1 MKNQFK
7 YIYLIVFSLI
17 SGTSFSMQN
26 SAPQTPVQKKSET
39 KLVFSAEV
47 GGPHRTQ
54 MNAIKTLQEG
64 DSIQLANFCLS
75 DKAFIKELSKT
86 KANTEIIL
94 DDSKRNLQSA
104 KKLTSSN
111 DKIKVFISKTIPV
124 HCKSMMVKRARSLS
138 LDSALQPATPKNN
151 NSTPQAKI
159 TGQSVITQPEVAGPT
174 ISPDKIVVLGS
185 RNLSGHAYHNIEC
198 VEKIKNNK
206 EAYEQASS
214 SFESLKKHCVQYGV
228 DKSPEI
234 KNLQESKDILPATP
248 KQISI
253 IDSLKYNLNKTR
265 AARLKGSQVHI
276 ATMSLTDPEIINK
289 IKEQAPQG
297 TKFEIVIHNPTSE
310 KQKQVLKDLAELD
323 NVTTYIFNKDNTDKS
338 GVMPKIMH
346 EKLILRKENNLVV
359 TSTGNGTPENDKE
372 FNQDCYNPNYT
383 PEKYEQLVLHFNA
396 LKSKCVV
403 YKKED
408 FETANKENLENNTNV
423 SLQAK
428 KSVKRKL
435 LDAFE
440 EAAVEK
446 SPSESK
452 KSKIK

>member
-1 MKNQFK
+1 MKNVFK
-7 YIYLIVFSLI
+7 YTYLIVLSLA
-17 SGTSFSMQN
+17 SGTSFSMETN
-26 SAPQTPVQKKSET
+26 TIQTPIQKKSET
-39 KLVFSAEV
+39 KHVFSATV
-47 GGPHRTQ
+47 GGPHKTQ
-54 MNAIKTLQEG
+54 MNAIKTLQAG

-86 KANTEIIL
+86 KATTEIIL
-94 DDSKRNLQSA
+94 DNSKRNLQSA

-111 DKIKVFISKTIPV
+111 DNIKVFISNTIPV
-124 HCKSMMVKRARSLS
+124 HCKSIMVKRARSIS
-138 LDSALQPATPKNN
+138 LDSAKQPAAPQKELI
-151 NSTPQAKI
+151 STPQPKKTSPQKI
-159 TGQSVITQPEVAGPT
+159 NETPL
-174 ISPDKIVVLGS
+174 SPDKIIILGS
-185 RNLSGHAYHNIEC
+185 RNLSGHAYHNVEC

-206 EAYEQASS
+206 EAYDQASS

-234 KNLQESKDILPATP
+234 KSLQESKEILPATP
-248 KQISI
+248 KQVSI
-253 IDSLKYNLNKTR
+253 IDSIKYNLNKTR

-276 ATMSLTDPEIINK
+276 ATMSLTDPEIISK

-310 KQKQVLKDLAELD
+310 KQKQVLKDLSELK
-323 NVTTYIFNKDNTDKS
+323 NVTTYIFNKDNADKS

-346 EKLILRKENNLVV
+346 EKLILREENKLVV

-408 FETANKENLENNTNV
+408 FEDLNKENIENNTNV
-423 SLQAK
+423 ALQAK

-435 LDAFE
+435 MDAFE
-440 EAAVEK
+440 EAAIEEAT
-446 SPSESK
+446 PNNK
-452 KSKIK
+452 KSKQK